1 MSAEHSPSLP
11 ELSSGI
17 QTVQVMDAS
26 AITRALR
33 RIAHQII
40 ESNGERGVDRLAL
53 VGIQSRGVIVA
64 KRLAGMITEIEGSRP
79 AFGVLD
85 VSMHRDD
92 FGRRPNLAS
101 IKPTDLP
108 IDLDSH
114 TIVLADD
121 VFSTGRTVRAAMDA
135 LTDYGRP
142 PRIQLAT
149 LVDRGHRELPIR
161 PDYVGKNLPTALHE
175 RILVRFST
183 RTAIRVTT
191 RPTRPHRTLAAQRSP
206 DDPGPQRPG
215 DQPAARHRQAVQAS
229 RHATGEESP
238 CPARTHARQLLR

>member
-1 MSAEHSPSLP
+1 MPSDPAPPPSLSP
-11 ELSSGI
+11 VHGDQLI
-17 QTVQVMDAS
+17 RVMDAA
-26 AITRALR
+26 AIVRALR

-40 ESNGERGVDRLAL
+40 ESNSEHGTGRLAV
-53 VGIQSRGVIVA
+53 VGIHSRGVEVA
-64 KRLAGMITEIEGSRP
+64 SRLAGLITEIEGVRP

-92 FGRRPNLAS
+92 YGRRPNLAS

-121 VFSTGRTVRAAMDA
+121 VFSTGRTARAAMDA

-142 PRIQLAT
+142 PRIQLAA

-161 PDYVGKNLPTALHE
+161 PDYVGKNLPTSRKE
-175 RILVRFST
+175 RVLVRFT
-183 RTAIRVTT
+183 QTDGE
-191 RPTRPHRTLAAQRSP
+191 P
-206 DDPGPQRPG
+206 DAVWLCKDP
-215 DQPAARHRQAVQAS
+215 
-229 RHATGEESP
+229 P
-238 CPARTHARQLLR
+238 C

>member
-1 MSAEHSPSLP
+1 MPAEHAPSFLDHP
-11 ELSSGI
+11 SGDLI
-17 QTVQVMDAS
+17 QVMDAA

-40 ESNGERGVDRLAL
+40 ENNSERGLDCLAL
-53 VGIQSRGVIVA
+53 VGIHSRGVVVA
-64 KRLAGMITEIEGSRP
+64 RRLADLIAEIEGSQP

-101 IKPTDLP
+101 IKETDLP

-114 TIVLADD
+114 TVILADD

-161 PDYVGKNLPTALHE
+161 PDYVGKNLPTSPSE
-175 RILVRFST
+175 RVLVRFT
-183 RTAIRVTT
+183 QTDDE
-191 RPTRPHRTLAAQRSP
+191 P
-206 DDPGPQRPG
+206 DAVWLGKVPL
-215 DQPAARHRQAVQAS
+215 PAS
-229 RHATGEESP
+229 S
-238 CPARTHARQLLR
+238 

>member
-1 MSAEHSPSLP
+1 
-11 ELSSGI
+11 
-17 QTVQVMDAS
+17 MDAA
-26 AITRALR
+26 AIARALR

-40 ESNGERGVDRLAL
+40 ESNSEHGLDKLAL
-53 VGIQSRGVIVA
+53 VGIHSRGVEVA
-64 KRLAGMITEIEGSRP
+64 KRLTDLIAEIEGVRP

-85 VSMHRDD
+85 VAMHRDD

-121 VFSTGRTVRAAMDA
+121 VFSTGRTARAAMDA

-149 LVDRGHRELPIR
+149 LVDRGHRQLPIR
-161 PDYVGKNLPTALHE
+161 PDYVGKNLPTSLKE
-175 RILVRFST
+175 RVLVRFSGT
-183 RTAIRVTT
+183 DDE
-191 RPTRPHRTLAAQRSP
+191 P
-206 DDPGPQRPG
+206 D
-215 DQPAARHRQAVQAS
+215 AVWLCKGNA
-229 RHATGEESP
+229 P
-238 CPARTHARQLLR
+238 

>member
-1 MSAEHSPSLP
+1 MAA
-11 ELSSGI
+11 ELSITGSGSFRSG
-17 QTVQVMDAS
+17 QSTVQVMDAN
-26 AITRALR
+26 AIARVLR

-40 ESNGERGVDRLAL
+40 ENNGERGLDHLAL
-53 VGIQSRGVIVA
+53 VGIHSRGVVVA
-64 KRLAGMITEIEGSRP
+64 RRQADMIKEIEGTCP

-149 LVDRGHRELPIR
+149 LVDRGHRGLPIR
-161 PDYVGKNLPTALHE
+161 PDYVGKNLPTSSHE
-175 RILVRFST
+175 RVLVRFT
-183 RTAIRVTT
+183 EVDGEA
-191 RPTRPHRTLAAQRSP
+191 
-206 DDPGPQRPG
+206 D
-215 DQPAARHRQAVQAS
+215 AVWLSKNQVV
-229 RHATGEESP
+229 
-238 CPARTHARQLLR
+238 